1 MSSGITHKITSQY
14 RVEIEIEEA
23 KIEKAGIF
31 STCFAHNL
39 CFIKATLLHSFFFFT
54 SFAATALSLFE
65 R

>member
-39 CFIKATLLHSFFFFT
+39 CFIKATLLHSLFFLACYCT
-54 SFAATALSLFE
+54 QPL
-65 R
+65 